1 MKMVSN
7 NQREHAG
14 KARSA
19 MKNDLLLVLVRTVR
33 GKPDRHQP

>member
-7 NQREHAG
+7 KQREHAG

-19 MKNDLLLVLVRTVR
+19 MKNILLSVLGRSVR
-33 GKPDRHQP
+33 GKPSRH